1 MKKFFGNIAINF
13 MPQGNNP
20 LVQVGIAKWYNG
32 QREISEDIILG

>member
-20 LVQVGIAKWYNG
+20 FVQVGIAKWYNAH
-32 QREISEDIILG
+32 EDRSGYES

>member
-20 LVQVGIAKWYNG
+20 FVQVGIAKWYKGKSEN
-32 QREISEDIILG
+32 SEDVILG